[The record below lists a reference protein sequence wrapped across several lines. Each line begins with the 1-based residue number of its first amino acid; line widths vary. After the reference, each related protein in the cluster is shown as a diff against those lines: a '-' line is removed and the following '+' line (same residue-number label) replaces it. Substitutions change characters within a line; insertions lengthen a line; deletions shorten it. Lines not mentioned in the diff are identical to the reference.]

1 MTAFPVRAR
10 ERDKYLPSLFLR
22 VLCASVVRLK
32 KLEYPTQKPMIF
44 LELVLQNFGPYA
56 GKQIINLNPEID
68 EDNARPIIL
77 LGGMNGG
84 GKTTLM
90 DAIRLALY
98 GQRAQC
104 STRGNLSY
112 SDFLTQCVNSK
123 STPTEKTRIELVFE
137 HIEEDRPIKYRVV
150 RTWEKNPKDGKDQL
164 GILGDDETWPI
175 DSLVNIWDEYI
186 ENILPLGISNLFL
199 FDGEQVKELA
209 EQEIPP
215 PIVVDAINGLLGL
228 ELADKL
234 AIDLEILVNR
244 KKREFADTK
253 DLEKLA
259 EIETRLQEKQA
270 EYENNQIKL
279 ANLNI
284 EVTELEKVH
293 EEALDRFVNEGGKI
307 AAERSQL
314 EQQKEEKIKVANN
327 VRESLC
333 ELAADV
339 LPLALIS
346 PLLSQVQRQ
355 GEKELKTQQIQLAKD
370 VLIARDERL
379 LNWLQQL
386 NLETNKVTNIQSF
399 LAEDINNLYTN
410 NLSTENNWLN
420 GDEESLSLLDNITYR
435 LQVSQNTA
443 QKQLDELT
451 NYEEEILTLER
462 QVQTAA
468 APEEYTKLQKAVKAA
483 QTEFN
488 KIKSQS
494 EIMTQNLIELD
505 TETKKLRQELNEYTV
520 QNIKYQNSEHIIDS
534 ALKVQ
539 QTLKVFRERLTLRK
553 LNKLE
558 EEVKNCFLY
567 LLHKSD
573 LVHRIAIDSKTFGLS
588 LYDLNG
594 KPVPKHRLSAGEKQL
609 LAIAFLWGLAKV
621 SGRRLPIA
629 IDTPLGRLDS
639 SHRNNL
645 VERYF
650 PSASHQV
657 ILLSTDTEI
666 GKKEYQNLQET
677 EAIAREY
684 LLQYN
689 SGKRETTIKPG
700 YFW

>member
-1 MTAFPVRAR
+1 
-10 ERDKYLPSLFLR
+10 
-22 VLCASVVRLK
+22 
-32 KLEYPTQKPMIF
+32 MIF

-56 GKQIINLNPEID
+56 GKQIINLNPQID
-68 EDNARPIIL
+68 EDNTRPIIL

-84 GKTTLM
+84 GKTTLI

-123 STPTEKTRIELVFE
+123 ANPTEKTRIELVFE
-137 HIEEDRPIKYRVV
+137 HIEEDKLIKYRVV
-150 RTWEKNPKDGKDQL
+150 RTWEKNPKDGKDHL

-253 DLEKLA
+253 DLAKLE
-259 EIETRLQEKQA
+259 EIETRLQEKQE
-270 EYENNQIKL
+270 EYKKNNLKL
-279 ANLNI
+279 INLNI
-284 EVTELEKVH
+284 EVTELEKIH

-314 EQQKEEKIKVANN
+314 EQQREEKIKVANN
-327 VRESLC
+327 LRESLR
-333 ELAADV
+333 EIAADV

-379 LNWLQQL
+379 LNWLKQL
-386 NLETNKVTNIQSF
+386 NLETNKLTNIQSF
-399 LAEDINNLYTN
+399 LAEDINNLYSN
-410 NLSTENNWLN
+410 NLSTENTWLN
-420 GDEESLSLLDNITYR
+420 ADEESLSLVDNITYR
-435 LQVSQNTA
+435 LKISQNTA

-451 NYEEEILTLER
+451 NNEEDILTLDR

-468 APEEYTKLQKAVKAA
+468 APEEYTKLQKAVKQT

-488 KIKSQS
+488 KMKSQS
-494 EIMTQNLIELD
+494 EIMNQKLIELD
-505 TETKKLRQELNEYTV
+505 AETKKLKQELNEYTV
-520 QNIKYQNSEHIIDS
+520 ENLKYQNSEHIINS
-534 ALKVQ
+534 AGKVQ
-539 QTLKVFRERLTLRK
+539 QTLKIFRERLTLKK

-567 LLHKSD
+567 LLHKSN

-629 IDTPLGRLDS
+629 IDTHLGRLDS

-666 GKKEYQNLQET
+666 AKKEYQTLQET

-689 SGKRETTIKPG
+689 SNKRETTIKPG

>member
-1 MTAFPVRAR
+1 
-10 ERDKYLPSLFLR
+10 
-22 VLCASVVRLK
+22 
-32 KLEYPTQKPMIF
+32 MIF

-56 GKQIINLNPEID
+56 GKQIINLNPQID

-84 GKTTLM
+84 GKTTLI

-123 STPTEKTRIELVFE
+123 ANPTEKTRIELVFE
-137 HIEEDRPIKYRVV
+137 HIEEDKPIQYRVV
-150 RTWEKNPKDGKDQL
+150 RTWEKNPKDGKDHL

-244 KKREFADTK
+244 KKREFADNK
-253 DLEKLA
+253 DLGKLE
-259 EIETRLQEKQA
+259 EIEAKLHEKQQ
-270 EYENNQIKL
+270 EYENNKQRLATVNIKV
-279 ANLNI
+279 A
-284 EVTELEKVH
+284 ELEKIQ
-293 EEALDRFVNEGGKI
+293 EEALDKFVNEGGKI

-314 EQQKEEKIKVANN
+314 EKQREEKIKLANN

-333 ELAADV
+333 ELADDV

-346 PLLSQVQRQ
+346 PLLSQIQRQ

-379 LNWLQQL
+379 MNWLKQL
-386 NLETNKVTNIQSF
+386 NLENTNISNIQSF
-399 LAEDINNLYTN
+399 LAEDINNLYSN
-410 NLSTENNWLN
+410 NLSTENTWLN
-420 GDEESLSLLDNITYR
+420 ADEESLSLVDNITYR
-435 LQVSQNTA
+435 LQIGQNTA

-468 APEEYTKLQKAVKAA
+468 APEEYMKLQKAVKEA
-483 QTEFN
+483 QTGFN
-488 KIKSQS
+488 QIKYQA
-494 EIMTQNLIELD
+494 EMMNQKLIELEA
-505 TETKKLRQELNEYTV
+505 ETKKLRQELNEYTV
-520 QNIKYQNSEHIIDS
+520 ENLKYQNSEHIIDS
-534 ALKVQ
+534 ATKVQ
-539 QTLKVFRERLTLRK
+539 QTLKIFRERLTLRK

-588 LYDLNG
+588 LYDYNG

-666 GKKEYQNLQET
+666 AKKEYQNLKET

-689 SGKRETTIKPG
+689 SNKRETTIKPG

>member
-1 MTAFPVRAR
+1 M
-10 ERDKYLPSLFLR
+10 
-22 VLCASVVRLK
+22 
-32 KLEYPTQKPMIF
+32 
-44 LELVLQNFGPYA
+44 
-56 GKQIINLNPEID
+56 
-68 EDNARPIIL
+68 
-77 LGGMNGG
+77 
-84 GKTTLM
+84 
-90 DAIRLALY
+90 
-98 GQRAQC
+98 
-104 STRGNLSY
+104 
-112 SDFLTQCVNSK
+112 
-123 STPTEKTRIELVFE
+123 VFE
-137 HIEEDRPIKYRVV
+137 HIEEDKPIQYRVV
-150 RTWEKNPKDGKDQL
+150 RTWEKNPKDGKDHL

-244 KKREFADTK
+244 KKREFADNK
-253 DLEKLA
+253 DLGKLE
-259 EIETRLQEKQA
+259 EIETKLHEKQQ
-270 EYENNQIKL
+270 EYENNRQRLATVNIKV
-279 ANLNI
+279 A
-284 EVTELEKVH
+284 ELEKIQ
-293 EEALDRFVNEGGKI
+293 EEALDKFVNEGGKI

-314 EQQKEEKIKVANN
+314 EKQREEKIKLANN

-333 ELAADV
+333 ELADDV

-346 PLLSQVQRQ
+346 PLLSQIQRQ

-379 LNWLQQL
+379 MNWLKQL
-386 NLETNKVTNIQSF
+386 NLENTNISNIQSF
-399 LAEDINNLYTN
+399 LAEDINNLYSN
-410 NLSTENNWLN
+410 NLSTENTWLN
-420 GDEESLSLLDNITYR
+420 ADEESLSLVDNITYR
-435 LQVSQNTA
+435 LQIGQNTA

-468 APEEYTKLQKAVKAA
+468 APEEYMKLQKAVKEA
-483 QTEFN
+483 QTGFN
-488 KIKSQS
+488 QIKYQA
-494 EIMTQNLIELD
+494 EMMNQKLIELEA
-505 TETKKLRQELNEYTV
+505 ETKKLRQELNEYTV
-520 QNIKYQNSEHIIDS
+520 ENLKYQNSEHIIDS
-534 ALKVQ
+534 ATKVQ
-539 QTLKVFRERLTLRK
+539 QTLKIFRERLTLRK

-588 LYDLNG
+588 LYDYNG

-666 GKKEYQNLQET
+666 AKKEYQNLKET

-689 SGKRETTIKPG
+689 SNKRETTIKPG